1 MVSIAA
7 MLIVH
12 ATIQLALVIDIHV
25 GYGGSKSRS
34 EDWFQADAKVAVVVV
49 MVVFLVFDV
58 VALSLIG
65 QLLIFHIRLR
75 RDGLTTYQ
83 FIVRDNRE
91 KREQIKLD
99 HELRQKRQ
107 VAIAK
112 AQEEGRTCESLHLRV
127 GGHFRKTCGWTCCDP
142 LRERE
147 EQEEITAPEAPV
159 DVLNGN
165 GNGNGNGHAHTAVNG
180 TGESRAHAQEEAKE
194 SEDP

>member
-1 MVSIAA
+1 MISITA

-25 GYGGSKSRS
+25 GNGGSKSRS
-34 EDWFQADAKVAVVVV
+34 EDWFQADARVAVEVV
-49 MVVFLVFDV
+49 MCVFLVFDV

-65 QLLIFHIRLR
+65 QLLRFHIKLR

-83 FIVRDNRE
+83 FIVRDNKER
-91 KREQIKLD
+91 REQTKLD

-107 VAIAK
+107 VAVAK
-112 AQEEGRTCESLHLRV
+112 AREEGRTCESLHLRV

-147 EQEEITAPEAPV
+147 EQEEVTAPEAPV
-159 DVLNGN
+159 SVLN

-180 TGESRAHAQEEAKE
+180 TGESRGHAQEEAKE
-194 SEDP
+194 SEDS